1 MIKEV
6 FKKSKLFV
14 FDMDGTIYLG
24 NRVFPEAIS
33 FIKTLR
39 KKGKKV
45 LFFTNNAST
54 NPIVYYERLERMGFE
69 PQEGEIMTSGDVTV
83 SFLKKYREGKK
94 VFLLGTEDLKNQFV
108 NEGIT
113 LTKDADIVVSS
124 FDKTLTYEKLTIAC
138 TLIRNGAE
146 FLCTHPDFNCPT
158 ENGPIPDSG
167 AIVAAITASTGKA
180 PRYFGKPYPDTLDM
194 ICKIK
199 GVEPEEICVFG
210 DRLYTDIALSK
221 CIEGHPASSVL
232 TLTGESTMEDV
243 RKATGGSVPDII
255 VNDLA
260 ECEAAL

>member
-54 NPIVYYERLERMGFE
+54 NPIVYYDRLERMGFE

-83 SFLKKYREGKK
+83 SFLKKYRKGKK

-146 FLCTHPDFNCPT
+146 FLCT
-158 ENGPIPDSG
+158 
-167 AIVAAITASTGKA
+167 
-180 PRYFGKPYPDTLDM
+180 
-194 ICKIK
+194 
-199 GVEPEEICVFG
+199 
-210 DRLYTDIALSK
+210 
-221 CIEGHPASSVL
+221 
-232 TLTGESTMEDV
+232 
-243 RKATGGSVPDII
+243 
-255 VNDLA
+255 
-260 ECEAAL
+260 